1 MEGKEIQFVEKF
13 TYLGSVISK
22 DNGAKTDITSR
33 LSKARHAFSLLTNI
47 WRSNKYSMKTKL
59 KLYNSNVKSVLLYG
73 SECWRVVKGD
83 MNKVSSFHNTC
94 LRRICR
100 IFWPNQISN
109 AELHSRTNSIDIQKE
124 IKGRG
129 LRWLGHVLRMEN
141 NRTPKT
147 ALRWTPPGK
156 RSRGRPKTTW
166 RRSMEIGDRA
176 ERD

>member
-1 MEGKEIQFVEKF
+1 MNISNQPNQTLVMEGKEIQFVEKF

-22 DNGAKTDITSR
+22 DNGAKTDITSK
-33 LSKARHAFSLLTNI
+33 LSKARHTFSLLTNI
-47 WRSNKYSMKTKL
+47 WRSSKYSMKTKL

-73 SECWRVVKGD
+73 SECWRVMKGD

-124 IKGRG
+124 IKRMTRISISIRYDTLIQLEVYDKCTAG
-129 LRWLGHVLRMEN
+129 LEQ
-141 NRTPKT
+141 
-147 ALRWTPPGK
+147 
-156 RSRGRPKTTW
+156 
-166 RRSMEIGDRA
+166 D
-176 ERD
+176 